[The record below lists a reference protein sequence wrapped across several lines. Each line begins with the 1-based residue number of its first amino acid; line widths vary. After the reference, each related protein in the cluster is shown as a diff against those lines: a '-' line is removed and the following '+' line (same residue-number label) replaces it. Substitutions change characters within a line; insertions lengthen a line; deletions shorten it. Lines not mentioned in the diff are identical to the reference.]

1 MSLNLSNV
9 RSTTPHTAL
18 RRTLEALVPAV
29 VEERLTLAELND
41 PKRTYF
47 VRSTDAGMIA
57 GRLQLAD
64 NTCVLVDEVCMGEGQ
79 LLDAGVRNIRALAGV
94 MQSHTLSYQFPFSEI
109 DLDTDLNVV
118 VLSTGK
124 SLLPADV
131 HVPLR
136 PAAGGAVDLGEAPFS
151 ASPAALQAWRA
162 YLLTTRQSDA
172 RVPESMS
179 APVQNYFVERR
190 QHGPRYAYTEVDLQ
204 RCLGIARLVAVS
216 FGLEEQTEEAWQHA
230 TRLDEARAARL
241 AP

>member
-18 RRTLEALVPAV
+18 RSTLEALVPAV
-29 VEERLTLAELND
+29 VEERLTLAELNN

-47 VRSTDAGMIA
+47 VRSTDAGMTA

-136 PAAGGAVDLGEAPFS
+136 PAAGGAVDLGKAALS

-162 YLLTTRQSDA
+162 YLLTTRQGDA

-190 QHGPRYAYTEVDLQ
+190 QNGPRFAYTEVDLQ

-216 FGLEEQTEEAWQHA
+216 FGLDELTEEAWQHA